1 MLQQILKDMHI
12 DPDMLEALNDDQKK
26 ILFFK
31 MREEQVRRWKE
42 REENLEREAKVALK
56 SRPKKV
62 HSKSVSWLL
71 GRDGDVH
78 VVVIGE
84 MEELKTSKVIYS
96 GLGERDPSSLH
107 DNARPP
113 GALKSSLVR
122 RTPSEPVRTGR
133 ENFPPRDQSGVE
145 ISFKEKTGDSKA
157 RPHVPSQQTQ
167 VLEKS
172 QQSSSPQETEKEAD
186 SGSPADGSKGAGPS
200 TWVHLKLR
208 SPASV
213 PGKPRGPDP
222 QEKHVFPFCAK
233 ARLCPRDSLDQHHVK
248 GRDFRLVAA
257 ASRAGGHSEGGGVA
271 RGRVAQLMKNFGEP
285 CPRQAPPTPN
295 PPTCTWPPPR
305 SGEHA
310 QALRRGVSHPAG
322 PTRLNPHAGGSMASP
337 RSFRWSRRRRGD

>member
-248 GRDFRLVAA
+248 DGIKSRAA
-257 ASRAGGHSEGGGVA
+257 ACEDRRAAG
-271 RGRVAQLMKNFGEP
+271 
-285 CPRQAPPTPN
+285 
-295 PPTCTWPPPR
+295 
-305 SGEHA
+305 
-310 QALRRGVSHPAG
+310 SHPAG
-322 PTRLNPHAGGSMASP
+322 LGAQHASARMQGVPACRRADGDVIRCRAGYTLIWLVTTPALPNALCLTR
-337 RSFRWSRRRRGD
+337 SRGKSLPLLLL